1 MKQMEGSTPA
11 QFSPGLPVCSH
22 VFFPN
27 FFTSG
32 VLFQEVLLAQML
44 RENPKQRGTTEEV
57 IVPVRTKWG
66 EILAAVYRE
75 CV

>member
-1 MKQMEGSTPA
+1 M
-11 QFSPGLPVCSH
+11 F
-22 VFFPN
+22 FFPN
-27 FFTSG
+27 FFTNG
-32 VLFQEVLLAQML
+32 VLLQEVLLAQML